1 LALLAEASGVI
12 DLVINIAWR
21 IMLLLWLASVL
32 FVISLPW
39 WRFDGIP
46 HWENVQW
53 IPFTHLSFHPAVL
66 VETAANILAFVPVGY
81 LVIRSFSTNNR
92 NPLFVAS
99 LLGFC
104 SSVGIEIYQLFCQ
117 GRVPSSSDILTN
129 VGGTALGVWLAVSVD
144 KGFTFCSTL
153 FRRFSTIQSA

>member
-1 LALLAEASGVI
+1 M
-12 DLVINIAWR
+12 INTAWR

-39 WRFDGIP
+39 WKFDGTP

-53 IPFTHLSFHPAVL
+53 IPFTHLSFHPTTF

-81 LVIRSFSTNNR
+81 LVVRSLSPGSGH
-92 NPLFVAS
+92 PLFLAC

-104 SSVGIEIYQLFCQ
+104 SSVGIETYQLFCHD
-117 GRVPSSSDILTN
+117 RVPSATDIFMN
-129 VGGTALGVWLAVSVD
+129 VAGTALGVWLALAVD
-144 KGFTFCSTL
+144 KAFMFCNFR
-153 FRRFSTIQSA
+153 FRRLST

>member
-1 LALLAEASGVI
+1 M
-12 DLVINIAWR
+12 INAAWR

-39 WRFDGIP
+39 WKFDGTP

-53 IPFTHLSFHPAVL
+53 IPFTHLSFHPTTF

-81 LVIRSFSTNNR
+81 LVVRSLLPNGR
-92 NPLFVAS
+92 HPLFLAC

-104 SSVGIEIYQLFCQ
+104 SSACIETYQLFCHD
-117 GRVPSSSDILTN
+117 RVPSATDIFMN
-129 VGGTALGVWLAVSVD
+129 VGGTALGVWLALAVD
-144 KGFTFCSTL
+144 RVFTFWSIQLRRLST
-153 FRRFSTIQSA
+153 